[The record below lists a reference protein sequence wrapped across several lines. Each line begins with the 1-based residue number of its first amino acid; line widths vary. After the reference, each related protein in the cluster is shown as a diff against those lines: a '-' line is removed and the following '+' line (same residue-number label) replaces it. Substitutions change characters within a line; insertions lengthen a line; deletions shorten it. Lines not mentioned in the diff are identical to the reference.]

1 MTEYIPKEI
10 MNNPNIDLNDD
21 KNMNYLSDL
30 FSKLKL
36 DEDYDINNDSY
47 NNLIIE
53 INARINSEYEYNK
66 KLKLKNEKELEL
78 NALKK
83 ELDELNNIL

>member
-1 MTEYIPKEI
+1 MAEYIPKEI

-66 KLKLKNEKELEL
+66 KLKLKNEKEHEL

-83 ELDELNNIL
+83 SWMN

>member
-83 ELDELNNIL
+83 ELDNLL

>member
-36 DEDYDINNDSY
+36 DEEYDINNDSY

-83 ELDELNNIL
+83 ELDNLL

>member
-1 MTEYIPKEI
+1 MAEYIPKEI

-66 KLKLKNEKELEL
+66 KLKLKNEKEHEL

-83 ELDELNNIL
+83 ELDELIVKY

>member
-1 MTEYIPKEI
+1 MTEYIPKAI
-10 MNNPNIDLNDD
+10 MNNPNIDLKDD

-83 ELDELNNIL
+83 ELDELIVKY

>member
-1 MTEYIPKEI
+1 MAEYIPKEI
-10 MNNPNIDLNDD
+10 MNNPNIDLKDD

-36 DEDYDINNDSY
+36 DEDYDINNDPY

-78 NALKK
+78 KELKK
-83 ELDELNNIL
+83 ELDELIVKY

>member
-1 MTEYIPKEI
+1 MTEYIPKAI
-10 MNNPNIDLNDD
+10 MNNPNIDLKDD

-83 ELDELNNIL
+83 ELDNLL

>member
-1 MTEYIPKEI
+1 MTEYIPKAI
-10 MNNPNIDLNDD
+10 MDNPNIDLKDD

-83 ELDELNNIL
+83 ELDELIVKY

>member
-66 KLKLKNEKELEL
+66 KLKIKNEKVKEL

-83 ELDELNNIL
+83 ELDNLL

>member
-10 MNNPNIDLNDD
+10 MDNPNIDLNDA
-21 KNMNYLSDL
+21 KNMNYLSEL

-83 ELDELNNIL
+83 ELDDLL

>member
-1 MTEYIPKEI
+1 MAEYIPKEI

-36 DEDYDINNDSY
+36 DEEYDINNDSY

-78 NALKK
+78 NAFKK
-83 ELDELNNIL
+83 ELDELNR

>member
-83 ELDELNNIL
+83 ELDELIVKY

>member
-1 MTEYIPKEI
+1 MTEYIPKAI
-10 MNNPNIDLNDD
+10 MNNPNIDLKDD

-66 KLKLKNEKELEL
+66 KLKLKNEKEHEL

-83 ELDELNNIL
+83 ELDELIVKY

>member
-10 MNNPNIDLNDD
+10 MNNPNIDLKDD

-83 ELDELNNIL
+83 ELDELIVKY

>member
-10 MNNPNIDLNDD
+10 LNNPNIDLNDD

-36 DEDYDINNDSY
+36 DEEYDINNDSY

-66 KLKLKNEKELEL
+66 KLKLKNEKEHEL

-83 ELDELNNIL
+83 ELDELIVKY